1 MPSHLQGK
9 NFALQHCSSVFLY
22 LSSLCLQ
29 APSYL
34 CRNCQGRLSLIKQH
48 TGRFLL
54 NGDIILSECRGN
66 VAWRRKPERAVLGE
80 TETPGVLGK
89 ALGSRRSQGSG
100 AMAFSVIL
108 WHWGEM
114 FSFTALFVLLGFGFF
129 FFPQTDKRNL
139 VLETEKIPF
148 FSSHLPIG
156 LTYIQPDLYIGVLSI
171 IPIVF

>member
-9 NFALQHCSSVFLY
+9 NFALQHCFSVFLY

-34 CRNCQGRLSLIKQH
+34 CRNCQGRLPLIKQH

-114 FSFTALFVLLGFGFF
+114 FSFTALFVLLGFVVFF
-129 FFPQTDKRNL
+129 FFPRQTRGILFQKL
-139 VLETEKIPF
+139 KKYH
-148 FSSHLPIG
+148 FSVA
-156 LTYIQPDLYIGVLSI
+156 TYPSA
-171 IPIVF
+171 